1 MDKYKRLIS
10 NTLLFAISSFSSK
23 ILSFLLMPFF
33 TRMFGLGEF
42 GDADLITKYAQLLL
56 PVVSV
61 GVANAVIRYGLDKA
75 YDKSAV
81 FTGGLLA
88 ELVGIAVFFA
98 CWPLVSKIPGMQ
110 DYTALLYAYVIMSI
124 LRNLCSQFVRAKQ
137 YIRLYAVDGVLNTCL
152 YLFFI
157 ILFIAGFGWGIYG
170 YVLATA
176 AADLCSAIFLFTVA
190 RLHRYL
196 RLSHFDGA
204 LLRQMLRYAAPLIP
218 TSMFWWITNTS
229 DHMFITAMIGS
240 EANGLYV
247 AAYKVPN
254 VIMLFSTLFTE
265 AWQLSAVTDGSKG
278 TPGRARFFSKVF
290 QSYQSLMFIVA
301 AGLIL
306 FCKPVMMVLTLSG
319 DSAFNDAWRYIPLL
333 VVATVFS
340 CFVTFLGSIY
350 MVEMRSGQSF
360 VTMLLGAGSNLL
372 FNWLL
377 IPDFGPNGAAFA
389 TFASY
394 FLVFI
399 IRTVG
404 TRRYIRINLHP
415 LRMLWTMLLLTG
427 EIALMLAEVS
437 LWPLWCSLLTAAVL
451 FFNFGPLLETARHLL
466 GRLRRRRAG

>member
-61 GVANAVIRYGLDKA
+61 GVANAIIRYGLDKA
-75 YDKSAV
+75 YDKASV

-88 ELVGIAVFFA
+88 ELVGIGIFFL

-110 DYTALLYAYVIMSI
+110 NYTALLYAYVIMSI

-157 ILFIAGFGWGIYG
+157 ILFIAGFHWGIYG

-176 AADLCSAIFLFTVA
+176 AADFCSAVFLFTVA
-190 RLHRYL
+190 RLHRYI
-196 RLSHFDGA
+196 RLSRFNGP
-204 LLRQMLRYAAPLIP
+204 LLRQMLRYAVPLIP

-265 AWQLSAVTDGSKG
+265 AWQLSAVTDGGRG
-278 TPGRARFFSKVF
+278 TPGRAKFFTRVF
-290 QSYQSLMFIVA
+290 QNYQSLMFIVA

-319 DSAFNDAWRYIPLL
+319 DSAFNEAWQYIPLL

-360 VTMLLGAGSNLL
+360 VTMMIGAGSNLL
-372 FNWLL
+372 MNWLL

-394 FLVFI
+394 LLVFV
-399 IRTVG
+399 IRALG

-415 LRMLWTMLLLTG
+415 LRMLWTMVLISG
-427 EIALMLAEVS
+427 EIALMLAQVP
-437 LWPLWCSLLTAAVL
+437 LWQLWCSLLCAAVI
-451 FFNFGPLLETARHLL
+451 FFNFGPLLETATQLL
-466 GRLRRRRAG
+466 GRLRRRRA

>member
-1 MDKYKRLIS
+1 MDKYKRLVS

-75 YDKSAV
+75 YDKAAV
-81 FTGGLLA
+81 FTGGLAA
-88 ELVGIAVFFA
+88 ECCGILIFLL
-98 CWPLVSKIPGMQ
+98 CWPLVCRIPDMQ
-110 DYTALLYAYVIMSI
+110 GYTALLYAYVIMSI

-137 YIRLYAVDGVLNTCL
+137 YTRLYAVDGVLNTCL

-157 ILFIAGFGWGIYG
+157 VFFIAGLGWGIYG

-176 AADLCSAIFLFTVA
+176 AADLCSAVFLFTVA
-190 RLHRYL
+190 RLYRYI
-196 RLSHFDGA
+196 RPRRFDGA
-204 LLRQMLRYAAPLIP
+204 LLRRMLRYAAPLIP
-218 TSMFWWITNTS
+218 TNMFWWITNTS
-229 DHMFITAMIGS
+229 DHLFITAMIGS

-265 AWQLSAVTDGSKG
+265 AWQLSAITDGGRGS
-278 TPGRARFFSKVF
+278 PGRAKFFSRVF
-290 QSYQSLMFIVA
+290 QSYQSLLFLVA
-301 AGLIL
+301 SGLIL

-319 DSAFNDAWRYIPLL
+319 DSAFNEAWRYIPLL

-360 VTMLLGAGSNLL
+360 FTMLLGAGSNLVM
-372 FNWLL
+372 NWLL

-394 FLVFI
+394 FLVFV
-399 IRTVG
+399 IRAVG
-404 TRRYIRINLHP
+404 TRRYIRLEMHP
-415 LRMLWTMLLLTG
+415 VRMAVTMTLLAG
-427 EIALMLAEVS
+427 EIALMLAEVP
-437 LWPLWCSLLTAAVL
+437 LWPLWCGLLCAAVV
-451 FFNFGPLLETARHLL
+451 FFNFWPLLETAKRLM
-466 GRLRRRRAG
+466 GRLRRRRA

>member
-1 MDKYKRLIS
+1 MDKYKRLVS

-75 YDKSAV
+75 YDKAAV
-81 FTGGLLA
+81 FTGGLAA
-88 ELVGIAVFFA
+88 ECCGILIFLL
-98 CWPLVSKIPGMQ
+98 CWPLVARIPDMQ
-110 DYTALLYAYVIMSI
+110 GYTALLYAYVIMSI

-137 YIRLYAVDGVLNTCL
+137 YTRLYAVDGVLNTCL

-157 ILFIAGFGWGIYG
+157 VFFIAGLGWGIYG

-176 AADLCSAIFLFTVA
+176 AADLCSAVFLFTVA
-190 RLHRYL
+190 RLYRYI
-196 RLSHFDGA
+196 RPRRFDGA

-218 TSMFWWITNTS
+218 TNMFWWITNTS
-229 DHMFITAMIGS
+229 DHLFITAMIGS

-265 AWQLSAVTDGSKG
+265 AWQLSAITDGGRGS
-278 TPGRARFFSKVF
+278 PGRAKFFSRVF
-290 QSYQSLMFIVA
+290 QSYQSLLFLVA
-301 AGLIL
+301 SGLIL

-319 DSAFNDAWRYIPLL
+319 SSAFNEAWRYIPLL

-360 VTMLLGAGSNLL
+360 FTMLLGAGSNLVM
-372 FNWLL
+372 NWLL

-394 FLVFI
+394 FLVFV
-399 IRTVG
+399 IRAVG
-404 TRRYIRINLHP
+404 TRRYIRLELHS
-415 LRMLWTMLLLTG
+415 LRMAVTMTLLAG
-427 EIALMLAEVS
+427 EIALMLAEVP
-437 LWPLWCSLLTAAVL
+437 LWPLWCGLLCAAVV
-451 FFNFGPLLETARHLL
+451 FFNFWPLLEMAKRLM
-466 GRLRRRRAG
+466 GRLRRRRA

>member
-61 GVANAVIRYGLDKA
+61 GVANAIIRYGLDKA
-75 YDKSAV
+75 YDKASV

-88 ELVGIAVFFA
+88 ELVGIGIFFL
-98 CWPLVSKIPGMQ
+98 CWPLVSKIPEMQ
-110 DYTALLYAYVIMSI
+110 NYTALLYAYVIMSI

-157 ILFIAGFGWGIYG
+157 ILFIAGFHWGIYG

-176 AADLCSAIFLFTVA
+176 AADFCSAVFLFTVA
-190 RLHRYL
+190 RLHRYI
-196 RLSHFDGA
+196 RLSRFKRSPAAADAALCSAADPHQHVLVDYQHQRPYVYHRHDRQRGQRIVCCRLQGA
-204 LLRQMLRYAAPLIP
+204 ECHHALFHPLHRGMAAIRR
-218 TSMFWWITNTS
+218 
-229 DHMFITAMIGS
+229 DRRRR
-240 EANGLYV
+240 
-247 AAYKVPN
+247 
-254 VIMLFSTLFTE
+254 
-265 AWQLSAVTDGSKG
+265 G
-278 TPGRARFFSKVF
+278 TPGRAKFFTRVF
-290 QSYQSLMFIVA
+290 QNYQSLMFIVA

-319 DSAFNDAWRYIPLL
+319 DSAFNEAWQYIPLL

-360 VTMLLGAGSNLL
+360 VTMMIGRGSNLL
-372 FNWLL
+372 MNWLL

-394 FLVFI
+394 LLVFV
-399 IRTVG
+399 IRALG
-404 TRRYIRINLHP
+404 TRQYIRINLHP
-415 LRMLWTMLLLTG
+415 LRMLWTMVLISG
-427 EIALMLAEVS
+427 EIALMLAQVP
-437 LWPLWCSLLTAAVL
+437 LWQLWCSLLCAAVI
-451 FFNFGPLLETARHLL
+451 FFNFGPLLETANQLFS
-466 GRLRRRRAG
+466 RLRRRRA